1 MRKNSKVILLA
12 EEQLVFG
19 HSLPEMMVARDNLR
33 IAVPGCLLLEL
44 LDARIARR
52 RREHRLSRPRS
63 GAA

>member
-19 HSLPEMMVARDNLR
+19 HSLSEMMVARDNLR
-33 IAVPGCLLLEL
+33 IAVPGLLEL

-52 RREHRLSRPRS
+52 RREHRLSPPS
-63 GAA
+63 PWAA